1 MRLRNPSRSSFLLL
15 VFLHGGRACLRV
27 DEEVWFLQV
36 FVWFLQVE
44 PTTSSFFC
52 LIILLVKIVIW

>member
-36 FVWFLQVE
+36 E